1 MKKVL
6 IVSAHPEKAS
16 FCMSLKQ
23 TAVDYFVQKGYEVR
37 ESDLYALH
45 FDPVGNKSD
54 FKSISNPDFFK
65 YQLEQVHASE
75 NNLFVDEL
83 KAEMEKLEWCDVLM
97 FNFPMWWFG
106 MPAILKGWID
116 RVFAMGFV
124 YGAGKGVY
132 ENGIYANKTAF
143 ITLTTGGPM
152 QAYGQSGKNGDI
164 NTLLYPIH
172 HGVFYFTG
180 MTVLPPFISFGPARS
195 TIDELNDEIKRYREY
210 LNNID
215 NLKPIYTNREDDL
228 ILRL

>member
-6 IVSAHPEKAS
+6 IVSAHPEEAS

-23 TAVDYFVQKGYEVR
+23 TAVDYFVHKGYEVK

-106 MPAILKGWID
+106 MPAILKGWVD

-152 QAYGQSGKNGDI
+152 QAYGQNGKNGDI

-180 MTVLPPFISFGPARS
+180 MTVLPPFVSFGPARS
-195 TIDELNDEIKRYREY
+195 TVEELNNEISRYIKYIDKLDEHV
-210 LNNID
+210 
-215 NLKPIYTNREDDL
+215 PIYTNREDNS
-228 ILRL
+228 IMRL